1 MIDKSFPMRG
11 IITGINGQKAQV
23 FIPLAG
29 YETGFIDSTVTLD
42 AGFMIGYEAIVVFI
56 NGDRN
61 QGVIVGVIP

>member
-11 IITGINGQKAQV
+11 IITGITGQTAQV
-23 FIPLAG
+23 FIPLAK

-42 AGFMIGYEAIVVFI
+42 AGTMIGYEAIVAFI

-61 QGVIVGVIP
+61 QGVILGVIP